1 MTVYETRY
9 GKIWYRDYKNGIEIC
24 AYQGTDIGLDMHE
37 VENATDKK
45 LISIGKKAFL
55 SAKTVKALVLTASV
69 EEIGDW
75 AFAYCMNLEE
85 IQFLSKHIRWGK
97 ELFKGC
103 TKLRNVAVSKQI
115 PGELLAAGL
124 AVMKI
129 QSLLQISEVEQWWY
143 QKFDEALL
151 DFILM
156 DDREGLVGNVVGGE
170 EEYGTQESDIQLF
183 MHEKRMEKVRVTYL
197 RLLYPSYL
205 KAETKDR
212 LENYLR
218 THTMGEQHAEA
229 WQVLLDMND
238 TRYGE
243 VFLQAGC
250 FHQSNYQMLLEEL
263 AAGHP
268 EMTAM
273 FLRYQ
278 SDMQKKE
285 DFFDV
290 LNDF

>member
-1 MTVYETRY
+1 
-9 GKIWYRDYKNGIEIC
+9 
-24 AYQGTDIGLDMHE
+24 
-37 VENATDKK
+37 
-45 LISIGKKAFL
+45 
-55 SAKTVKALVLTASV
+55 
-69 EEIGDW
+69 
-75 AFAYCMNLEE
+75 
-85 IQFLSKHIRWGK
+85 
-97 ELFKGC
+97 
-103 TKLRNVAVSKQI
+103 
-115 PGELLAAGL
+115 
-124 AVMKI
+124 MKI